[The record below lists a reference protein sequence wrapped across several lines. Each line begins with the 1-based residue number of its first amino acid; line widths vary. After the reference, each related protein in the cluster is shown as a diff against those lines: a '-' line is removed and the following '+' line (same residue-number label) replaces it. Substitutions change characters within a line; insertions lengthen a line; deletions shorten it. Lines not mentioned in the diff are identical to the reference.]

1 MTQATEGGLCTERH
15 SNVWSE
21 EMIDSGQ
28 ELEYMKKDVDRSRGK
43 IRTVIL
49 LMTIMKKNIYIKRY
63 RQCIKYLL
71 YVIRKY

>member
-1 MTQATEGGLCTERH
+1 
-15 SNVWSE
+15 
-21 EMIDSGQ
+21 MIDSGQ